1 MNDFLS
7 LLRDAL
13 KSGQTIEVDAGNNA
27 LKIGSVVAP
36 LDALTMYKSQ
46 KGTGPH
52 YSVAQVWHLYRLR
65 NLVHAKYVT
74 EVGSAHGSAVS
85 YVDRKDLLAYLLGEI
100 ATSKSIKPLPVAPA
114 SVLPTPA
121 TTTST
126 TTTTTTATTTTS
138 ATVDDDDS
146 AAQMATD
153 AVAPPTTKNGADAV
167 APSSPAA
174 ESNRAVRFA
183 DTVTA
188 VSGDGAL
195 AAEAIAAADKA
206 PTAVQKRSAKDRDAS
221 ASASASAAKR
231 VRSDAATA
239 AALAAA
245 EVDAVPDVPLDPA
258 ELEAI
263 KATRAIET
271 AERKLRNR
279 KSVLRTTIKKKNNEP
294 FFAAMIQQAKRL
306 QKLDAVRRQLAER
319 EQQSEKQRQRPTAYD
334 RYDVREDQFWQERI
348 SDAKDLGL
356 NTAGT
361 FAGGLADDVSA
372 NNAAASAA
380 KAAEARAAAQRRD
393 AEKSRAAAA
402 ESASKATAEHE
413 SVPII
418 VVPDSVGPLTIVNAA
433 KFLELGVYEPPTK
446 LADARIAPV
455 QRFKRGDAVVEVH
468 SSSAASK
475 LKDADWR
482 ERVCC
487 VIAQG
492 NVWQF
497 RNWLFEEPVQLFSAT
512 RGVFFRFDDE
522 KAPPTVL
529 SWSVMQ
535 AVLSRSKPHLN
546 KTCFM
551 KFWQEI
557 DRWAQRRPK
566 LKMK

>member
-1 MNDFLS
+1 MTDFLS

-13 KSGQTIEVDAGNNA
+13 KSGQTVEVDAGSNA
-27 LKIGSVVAP
+27 LKIGGVAAP

-100 ATSKSIKPLPVAPA
+100 ATSKSLKPLPVAPA
-114 SVLPTPA
+114 SVLPTTTATITA
-121 TTTST
+121 TTAATTADDDDSAAHMATDVEAPTAT
-126 TTTTTTATTTTS
+126 TTTTTTTTTT
-138 ATVDDDDS
+138 
-146 AAQMATD
+146 
-153 AVAPPTTKNGADAV
+153 NN

-231 VRSDAATA
+231 VRSDAAAA

-393 AEKSRAAAA
+393 AEKTRAAAA

-455 QRFKRGDAVVEVH
+455 QRFKRGDAVVEVY